1 MPLILVLSMFRFGGG
16 RAQPTR
22 SAASG
27 ASGAPGSAAAGDGLS
42 IPTAFLYLLQKA
54 KCPPPDLNPCLWA
67 LWVGSFYLLHLFLS
81 DPGGEKEGKKSL
93 CKEQRGG
100 GCITW

>member
-1 MPLILVLSMFRFGGG
+1 MPLGLQALQQQEMGFPS
-16 RAQPTR
+16 QPPSYTSSR
-22 SAASG
+22 KLNA
-27 ASGAPGSAAAGDGLS
+27 
-42 IPTAFLYLLQKA
+42 
-54 KCPPPDLNPCLWA
+54 PPDLNPCLWA